1 VEKKETRRSTERE
14 GESKRDHVTHGLL
27 QPDVQSSELV
37 RRIVI
42 QAEHVLEAV
51 EARRGLAEQVVARE
65 AGVSGKRPDVDR
77 WRDNKRH
84 FQGSTRRGGARDGCR
99 VQHASDR
106 TFVCIALQR
115 LEEQVRSAG
124 VWKLLS

>member
-1 VEKKETRRSTERE
+1 MTY
-14 GESKRDHVTHGLL
+14 GLF
-27 QPDVQSSELV
+27 QPDVQSPKLV

-51 EARRGLAEQVVARE
+51 EARRRLAERVVARE
-65 AGVSGKRPDVDR
+65 TGVSGKRPDVDR

-84 FQGSTRRGGARDGCR
+84 FQGSTRGSGAWDGCR
-99 VQHASDR
+99 VQHAGDG

-115 LEEQVRSAG
+115 LEEQERFAG
-124 VWKLLS
+124 VWKVIS

>member
-1 VEKKETRRSTERE
+1 
-14 GESKRDHVTHGLL
+14 VTHGLF
-27 QPDVQSSELV
+27 QPDVQSPEFV

-51 EARRGLAEQVVARE
+51 EARRGLAERVVARE
-65 AGVSGKRPDVDR
+65 TGVSGKRPDVDR

-84 FQGSTRRGGARDGCR
+84 VQGCTRRSGACDGWR

-106 TFVCIALQR
+106 TFVCIAFQR
-115 LEEQVRSAG
+115 LEEQERSAG
-124 VWKLLS
+124 IWKVLS